1 MCEACQLD
9 PDVRTFPLAALA
21 DDREV
26 LVITRGDLAW
36 LAGRAVTDCEAA
48 RLAAAIGDTT
58 AGTVARLVQSV
69 CGLTA

>member
-1 MCEACQLD
+1 
-9 PDVRTFPLAALA
+9 
-21 DDREV
+21 V
-26 LVITRGDLAW
+26 LSN
-36 LAGRAVTDCEAA
+36 A